1 MQIKGGEVPTT
12 EGAACYDVRSGQTVT
27 LDPETATIV
36 NTSLKLEIPTGYGLL
51 LTGRSK
57 EASQGFTVEG
67 GIIDSGYPS
76 EIKVI
81 IFNHTQREKRV
92 QAGKRIAQAWFLL
105 TPSLAW
111 ITVDTWTAMDQD
123 EDGHGGN
130 DSV

>member
-1 MQIKGGEVPTT
+1 MDTMTDGTAQLLQVKIKGGEVPTKGT

-67 GIIDSGYPS
+67 GVIDSGYPS
-76 EIKVI
+76 EIKVV
-81 IFNHTQREKRV
+81 IFNHTQ
-92 QAGKRIAQAWFLL
+92 
-105 TPSLAW
+105 
-111 ITVDTWTAMDQD
+111 
-123 EDGHGGN
+123 
-130 DSV
+130 